1 MKITPHQHNSCQG
14 LNWAAGATSSFGP
27 QIHFK
32 CSSTFPPKLLQLGGD
47 GDDDG
52 GDDGDYNNGDQEV
65 PLPLKLLQLDEDDDD
80 DRAGDGD
87 DM

>member
-1 MKITPHQHNSCQG
+1 MKITPHRHNSCQG
-14 LNWAAGATSSFGP
+14 LNWAGATSSFGR

-52 GDDGDYNNGDQEV
+52 GDDGDYNNDDQEL
-65 PLPLKLLQLDEDDDD
+65 PLSLKLLQLDGDDDD

>member
-1 MKITPHQHNSCQG
+1 MKITPHRHNSCQG
-14 LNWAAGATSSFGP
+14 LNWAAGATSSFGR

>member
-1 MKITPHQHNSCQG
+1 MSRIKLSRGNF
-14 LNWAAGATSSFGP
+14 LFWAT

-65 PLPLKLLQLDEDDDD
+65 PLPLKLLQLNEDDDD
-80 DRAGDGD
+80 DSAGDGD

>member
-1 MKITPHQHNSCQG
+1 MSRIKLSRGNF
-14 LNWAAGATSSFGP
+14 LFWAT

-32 CSSTFPPKLLQLGGD
+32 CSSTLPPKLLQLG
-47 GDDDG
+47 DDSDDYRD
-52 GDDGDYNNGDQEV
+52 DDGDYNNDDQEL
-65 PLPLKLLQLDEDDDD
+65 PLSLKLLQLDGDDDD